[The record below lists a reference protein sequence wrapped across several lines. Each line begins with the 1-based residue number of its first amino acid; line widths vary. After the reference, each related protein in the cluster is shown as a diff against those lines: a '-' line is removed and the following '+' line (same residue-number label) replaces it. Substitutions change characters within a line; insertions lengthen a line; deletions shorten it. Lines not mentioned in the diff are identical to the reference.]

1 MSITTVSLISFIA
14 VAAILAISKRTRPL
28 VTVVSALWLVGL
40 AVYDFG
46 HSQSD
51 AAIGLLIVAGGIT
64 ARAIQDRKKLI
75 AQLKG

>member
-1 MSITTVSLISFIA
+1 MSITTISLISFIA
-14 VAAILAISKRTRPL
+14 VSAMLAISKRTRPL
-28 VTVVSALWLVGL
+28 IAVTSAIWLIGL

-46 HSQSD
+46 HDQSD
-51 AAIGLLIVAGGIT
+51 SAIGLLIVAAGIT